1 MRSGLRPGTAND
13 LVGTW
18 LELDAA
24 HRGLPPGSTP
34 VAADRMAERWDED
47 PHVTATARRA
57 GAVSLVLWSATIIS
71 GRLIAYNWFG

>member
-1 MRSGLRPGTAND
+1 
-13 LVGTW
+13 
-18 LELDAA
+18 
-24 HRGLPPGSTP
+24 
-34 VAADRMAERWDED
+34 MAERWDED